1 MCIGRAGSLW
11 ACSTGRCRGQRKSW
25 AEMATEVPA
34 GSGMTSQRPAALRN
48 PAAIYATGLLGM
60 GYTDLYIFL
69 IPLYALSLGMSAGE
83 VGLLAGGRHLLA
95 LFLSIHV
102 GVLMDR
108 FGTRRVT
115 LFFVWT
121 AIALAPVFPLLTW
134 FWPLLL
140 LQIVNGAALQFAW
153 SGSQTLI
160 AQLAEGEAEHLGRF
174 SFFARIG
181 TTVAPMIA
189 GVAWD
194 FGGAWPAYA
203 LGFAWGVALTL
214 ALLRAPEAQIAA
226 GDGRDPRRRA
236 RFRFG
241 DVLPRLPDYV
251 NCFALMAIPAV
262 ATTMAII
269 FLRTSTNGVQS
280 SLYVVYLKGMGLTGT
295 SIGVLFAVIEI
306 TSGLGSLFAGR
317 AMRLGDPQRTML
329 TGTVLSVLL
338 ISATP
343 FIGAVFTLLL
353 VAQALR
359 GWLQGVV
366 QPVMFSVQAK
376 AVGRYRQGSVVG
388 LRQTMNRLAAIVI
401 PPAMGAIADQWGAG
415 ASFVILGTVLLV
427 LSAPVAL
434 ITRRAARVEKSVIL
448 SQPQNPQSEAR

>member
-1 MCIGRAGSLW
+1 
-11 ACSTGRCRGQRKSW
+11 
-25 AEMATEVPA
+25 
-34 GSGMTSQRPAALRN
+34 
-48 PAAIYATGLLGM
+48 M
-60 GYTDLYIFL
+60 GYTEFYNFL
-69 IPLYALSLGMSAGE
+69 IPLYGLSLGMSAGAIGML
-83 VGLLAGGRHLLA
+83 VGARSLLAV
-95 LFLSIHV
+95 FLSIHV

-121 AIALAPVFPLLTW
+121 AMALAPVFPLLPW

-140 LQIVNGAALQFAW
+140 LQIVNGGALQFAW

-160 AQLAEGEAEHLGRF
+160 AQLSEGEAEYLGRF

-194 FGGAWPAYA
+194 LGGAWPSYG

-214 ALLRAPEAQIAA
+214 VLLRAPEAPIAA
-226 GDGRDPRRRA
+226 GGGHEPGRHA
-236 RFRFG
+236 RLRVV

-251 NCFALMAIPAV
+251 RCFALIAIPAV

-269 FLRTSTNGVQS
+269 FLRTATNGVQS
-280 SLYVVYLKGMGLTGT
+280 SLYVVYLKGVGLTGT
-295 SIGVLFAVIEI
+295 SIGILFAAIEI

-317 AMRLGDPQRTML
+317 AMRLGNPQRTML
-329 TGTVLSVLL
+329 SGTVLSILL
-338 ISATP
+338 ICATP
-343 FIGAVFTLLL
+343 FTGGIFALLF
-353 VAQALR
+353 VAQGLR

-366 QPVMFSVQAK
+366 QPMMFSVQAK
-376 AVGRYRQGSVVG
+376 AVGPHRQGSVVG

-401 PPAMGAIADQWGAG
+401 PPAMGVIADHWGARP
-415 ASFVILGTVLLV
+415 SFVFLGAFLIVLCV
-427 LSAPVAL
+427 PVTL
-434 ITRRAARVEKSVIL
+434 IIRRAARTATQAEPAL
-448 SQPQNPQSEAR
+448 SD